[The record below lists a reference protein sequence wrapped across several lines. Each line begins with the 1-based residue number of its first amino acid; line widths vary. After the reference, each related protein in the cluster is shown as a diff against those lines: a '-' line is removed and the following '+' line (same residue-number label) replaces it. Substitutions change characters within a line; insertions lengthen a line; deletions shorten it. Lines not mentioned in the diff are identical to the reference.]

1 MHADQPS
8 NEALAVMIAG
18 VDSKLESHMQL
29 STAGL
34 TRIETKIDHTNGRVR
49 KLEAGKYFM
58 YGAVAIINLFFVPF
72 IVSFI
77 SKALGDYLSR

>member
-1 MHADQPS
+1 MHVDQPS
-8 NEALAVMIAG
+8 NEALAVMIQG
-18 VDSKLESHMQL
+18 VDSKLDNHMRL
-29 STAGL
+29 SSEGL
-34 TRIETKIDHTNGRVR
+34 TRIETKVDHTNGRVR

-77 SKALGDYLSR
+77 SKALGDYLGR